1 MFCKHLSLLL
11 MPHPAHTDPPVLFP
25 LVPQITRGP
34 TSDQLFD
41 NKNWKIANQ
50 ILKGLCVTNPNSWA
64 RKIRDGT
71 TCQMSK
77 KKIQRKIQYA
87 RNTFML
93 WFWGNMRLKWQICR
107 KPNLKKESNQV
118 VEKTTFLTMIMKYWK
133 FWEPN
138 FILSLRV

>member
-1 MFCKHLSLLL
+1 MFCKHLPLLIT
-11 MPHPAHTDPPVLFP
+11 PHPAHTDPPVLFP
-25 LVPQITRGP
+25 LVSQITRGP

-50 ILKGLCVTNPNSWA
+50 ILKGLCVTRPNSWA

-93 WFWGNMRLKWQICR
+93 
-107 KPNLKKESNQV
+107 
-118 VEKTTFLTMIMKYWK
+118 
-133 FWEPN
+133 
-138 FILSLRV
+138 

>member
-77 KKIQRKIQYA
+77 RRKSNEKY
-87 RNTFML
+87 
-93 WFWGNMRLKWQICR
+93 NMQETPSCSDF
-107 KPNLKKESNQV
+107 E
-118 VEKTTFLTMIMKYWK
+118 ET
-133 FWEPN
+133 
-138 FILSLRV
+138 

>member
-25 LVPQITRGP
+25 LVSQITRGP
-34 TSDQLFD
+34 ASDQLFD

-77 KKIQRKIQYA
+77 RRKSNEKY
-87 RNTFML
+87 
-93 WFWGNMRLKWQICR
+93 NMQETPSCSDF
-107 KPNLKKESNQV
+107 E
-118 VEKTTFLTMIMKYWK
+118 ET
-133 FWEPN
+133 
-138 FILSLRV
+138 